1 MLLNRGLLFRRP
13 GYDLANVAVCATS
26 AQRKREKEER
36 EKKNAEM
43 KPESETK
50 IPNANV

>member
-1 MLLNRGLLFRRP
+1 
-13 GYDLANVAVCATS
+13 VCHVS
-26 AQRKREKEER
+26 SKKKRKRGER
-36 EKKNAEM
+36 KKKAEM